1 MSAVEK
7 GTRVTPTCRPED
19 SSLPQA
25 GSQTA
30 FVHLDRAMEK
40 PGKALPATFPAC
52 CMIMR
57 CVTHPRKALL
67 PGVTGHYLTR
77 AALLNLSHPL
87 ICRFLSPQKP
97 PKCWGLTQ
105 E

>member
-7 GTRVTPTCRPED
+7 GTPVTPTCRPED

-97 PKCWGLTQ
+97 PKC
-105 E
+105 